1 MQLVTVSGSYE
12 WCVMV
17 NEIEQS
23 VIRVFYAASNALWPG
38 TYDERIIFILD
49 TLTQPDSPF
58 QPESSYA
65 RLYLWTAMH
74 LCMCSSTSSIL

>member
-1 MQLVTVSGSYE
+1 
-12 WCVMV
+12 MV

-49 TLTQPDSPF
+49 TLT
-58 QPESSYA
+58 
-65 RLYLWTAMH
+65 YLAWYTYDERIIY
-74 LCMCSSTSSIL
+74 ILDTLT